1 MATIKNF
8 FFGYINN
15 LTCLKYKLL
24 RLLSRRRRSV
34 VDTKQFFAFLLAI
47 SFLQR
52 LVSMAE
58 NNKVVFDQ
66 LFKTNY
72 VRNKLHSFSCG
83 CSLLKNIPYYSRR
96 GVTDRFTSSENA
108 QLGCVSAWLEGFS
121 RHVNPS
127 GPAQVSFCDC
137 LQGDRVHEARAG
149 HLIKHP
155 YDLKP

>member
-1 MATIKNF
+1 MAK
-8 FFGYINN
+8 
-15 LTCLKYKLL
+15 
-24 RLLSRRRRSV
+24 
-34 VDTKQFFAFLLAI
+34 
-47 SFLQR
+47 
-52 LVSMAE
+52 

-66 LFKTNY
+66 LFKTKY

-155 YDLKP
+155 YDLKPEQNNKITSVLKRFSFSSNALLLGPVRCLASPWVGGNV